1 MSTQQPWGPQSDQPH
16 APAAPAYGGYPGY
29 PQGGPIGFGLAMKR
43 RVPLGVWL
51 GLPLITLGIY
61 SLVWYYKV
69 NKEIAEFDSRRHVSP
84 VGALLAITIGGFVII
99 PPFVS
104 VFNTGKR
111 IAEAQRAAGLTP
123 TCSAGIGLL
132 LMFVLGLYPLYYQIE
147 LNKIVDHYNQATPG
161 TQVPLAY

>member
-1 MSTQQPWGPQSDQPH
+1 MLSTQQPWG
-16 APAAPAYGGYPGY
+16 Y
-29 PQGGPIGFGLAMKR
+29 PQQGPVGFGLAMKR

-61 SLVWYYKV
+61 SLVWYYKIH
-69 NKEIAEFDSRRHVSP
+69 KEMAEFDSRRQISP
-84 VGALLAITIGGFVII
+84 VGSLLAITIGGFVII

-104 VFNTGKR
+104 VFNTGRR
-111 IAEAQRAAGLTP
+111 IADAQRAAGLQP

-132 LMFVLGLYPLYYQIE
+132 LMFVIGLYPLYYQIE
-147 LNKIVDHYNQATPG
+147 LNKIVDHYNQAAPG